1 MGPEVHFETGLSL
14 EFFLANLTLM
24 HSSFILL
31 PNFLSQMNA
40 FVVDRQMI
48 VAPEALAAFFALVC
62 FLTRVYFLMF
72 GQVIVAYKGFPTLV
86 TLVAL
91 VIVVNSEVK
100 PVGAAMTETLATDT
114 TEVRLLPTVDPQV
127 LS

>member
-1 MGPEVHFETGLSL
+1 
-14 EFFLANLTLM
+14 M

-31 PNFLSQMNA
+31 PNFLSQVNT

-48 VAPEALAAFFALVC
+48 MAPKALATLFTLVSL
-62 FLTRVYFLMF
+62 LTRVYLLMF

-91 VIVVNSEVK
+91 VVMVDSEVE
-100 PVGAAMTETLATDT
+100 PVGAAMTETLTADT
-114 TEVRLLPTVDPQV
+114 TEVRLLPAVDPHV
-127 LS
+127 LPQCCPFPH